1 MIFGIYFL
9 ITFVIKENWTHLAQ
23 KNSQP
28 GAKISTIFRLSWKCL
43 NRIAIKTFQNIW
55 SALSIKF
62 MLCYLK
68 FRFKQQLCG
77 EDHYT
82 TSSFLFFLKEARP
95 KKQPKNLNFN
105 YLIIVPIKMRLL
117 LFLVISQYGL
127 PCKYGIVFQFST

>member
-43 NRIAIKTFQNIW
+43 NRIVIKTFQNIW
-55 SALSIKF
+55 STLSIKF
-62 MLCYLK
+62 MLSFVLK
-68 FRFKQQLCG
+68 NNSAEKIIIQQALFF
-77 EDHYT
+77 
-82 TSSFLFFLKEARP
+82 SFLKKPGLKNN
-95 KKQPKNLNFN
+95 QKNLNFN